1 MSNRACRVI
10 AFIAG
15 LNKRLYHSDALGRT
29 MHAHPMR
36 PLTAVLLAAAILA
49 GGCAPGPSPSP
60 TYPVPADAPIHPAD
74 CGWPA
79 DTDLAFA
86 AWVDEPEQAGLPA
99 VYALASVQR
108 RRT

>member
-1 MSNRACRVI
+1 MAR
-10 AFIAG
+10 
-15 LNKRLYHSDALGRT
+15 GR
-29 MHAHPMR
+29 
-36 PLTAVLLAAAILA
+36 
-49 GGCAPGPSPSP
+49 GCGCGQAP
-60 TYPVPADAPIHPAD
+60 AAD
-74 CGWPA
+74 CNWPA